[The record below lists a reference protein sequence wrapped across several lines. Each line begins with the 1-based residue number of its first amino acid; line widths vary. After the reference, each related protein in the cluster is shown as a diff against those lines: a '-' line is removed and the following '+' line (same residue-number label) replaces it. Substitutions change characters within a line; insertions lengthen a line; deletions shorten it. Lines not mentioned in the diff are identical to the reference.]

1 MSTDTVSMKHLACEQ
16 DVHAFLNRIR
26 RTIYKHVR
34 MPIGAAAARNCTLVK
49 VASWAAKNV
58 DGDNGVCVLDSEN
71 EENRVL
77 SSMPISKLWG
87 VDRKLTPKL
96 QLLGLRTALD
106 LKHCQLSKLK
116 AFGKPIIE
124 LQAELQGT
132 IVHDWRTIDFSE
144 QQQIGSSRS
153 IQSRLQTVDEL
164 KQALAYHLTEI
175 AAKVRAAGQKSQYLK
190 FIAQG
195 ADMITCQ

>member
-1 MSTDTVSMKHLACEQ
+1 
-16 DVHAFLNRIR
+16 
-26 RTIYKHVR
+26 